1 MLLRYGSCVISG
13 DRDFATHCGCSK
25 LESEHYVTVQ
35 MLGLFI
41 GILDSVSF
49 YEEYKP
55 FRNYI
60 RRFDLLSS
68 LADVW
73 RYSLH
78 VMEDHPLPADYA
90 IGRNPL
96 LSGPLKEHLYPWDLD
111 ILAKELVLNAGS
123 GGDRSLKRWSD
134 LVVAINHLRRLDD
147 AAYAQSGGERVDVMF
162 ELHRIAHRQFPWQM
176 KFGVNPMMRAFK
188 VFGEAAVSACSNAF
202 FNPPLRLSN
211 KPMVSFFHYKS

>member
-1 MLLRYGSCVISG
+1 MGIYVVIVASRAHDPNRRSIVCNNWRTRHSSNNGFGSFG
-13 DRDFATHCGCSK
+13 
-25 LESEHYVTVQ
+25 
-35 MLGLFI
+35 
-41 GILDSVSF
+41 
-49 YEEYKP
+49 
-55 FRNYI
+55 
-60 RRFDLLSS
+60 
-68 LADVW
+68 
-73 RYSLH
+73 YSLH

>member
-1 MLLRYGSCVISG
+1 
-13 DRDFATHCGCSK
+13 
-25 LESEHYVTVQ
+25 